1 MFNGQINYKWTF
13 SIAFCQRLPESV
25 PRKIPWF
32 ISFSMFFSLKWPW
45 PDMARYGHLR
55 PFKDVY
61 PMFRIWVPG
70 GRIQQDPFQD
80 PTSPHSR
87 WVFSAGDDQT
97 WRPLAQ
103 LFPWFLAQLF
113 TLWGWKKSEILHVF
127 CILKQHHVI
136 WIPLWALLVIVGS
149 PTNREEIPM
158 FCESVL
164 VIKLH
169 AL

>member
-1 MFNGQINYKWTF
+1 MNIFNSFLSTF
-13 SIAFCQRLPESV
+13 TRVGTPENSLV
-25 PRKIPWF
+25 HQ
-32 ISFSMFFSLKWPW
+32 FFHVFLIEMA
-45 PDMARYGHLR
+45 MARYGHLR